1 MLVPKFSGIYGI
13 PPFMFGECVDVEPDS
28 LFLTH
33 VLCCIVFL
41 THRLSKCEYIF
52 GGSAAYI
59 AVTYSLCPKL
69 LVVWAFLDA

>member
-1 MLVPKFSGIYGI
+1 MLVPKFFGIYGI

-59 AVTYSLCPKL
+59 AIT
-69 LVVWAFLDA
+69 